1 MNYDNIDGV
10 IQTDDG
16 NLILI
21 VSRWDDPTK
30 TIREH
35 PRREFLG
42 IETTLDELHQM
53 FGKDVSMK
61 YPVMGIVD
69 RFERGEIRVCSLE
82 GV

>member
-30 TIREH
+30 TIRVT
-35 PRREFLG
+35 P
-42 IETTLDELHQM
+42 QA
-53 FGKDVSMK
+53 
-61 YPVMGIVD
+61 
-69 RFERGEIRVCSLE
+69 
-82 GV
+82 